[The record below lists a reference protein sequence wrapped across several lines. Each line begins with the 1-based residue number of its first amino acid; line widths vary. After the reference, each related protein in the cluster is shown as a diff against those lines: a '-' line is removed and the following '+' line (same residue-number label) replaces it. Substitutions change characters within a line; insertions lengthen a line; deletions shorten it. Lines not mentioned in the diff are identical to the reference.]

1 MGAGIDDIC
10 TVLGLGAPGDPPELV
25 AGGSSAARWRVRTAR
40 GRWLVKTTPAP
51 AAWQRQEMRVSGRLE
66 RAAYEAG
73 VPMPAPARPVT
84 ALSMPAKPAET
95 RSAVTGIAGYWVR
108 LDEDGRYA
116 RASAWIVGGP
126 CAGPAS
132 ESLAAWLGRTI
143 AAIERLHLPGDPSA
157 EAAYPVHPVP
167 DWQEWLGQAVSA
179 GILRRPRALAVLD
192 AITDGTALV
201 REALAGNPVF
211 RLAHRDVSRSN
222 IVVTAGGPVLIDFDY
237 AGPEVPWWE
246 FVHHGFS
253 LASPALGEQPPRPE
267 LIHVAL
273 ASYAEAGGVPGPA
286 RAEAFAG
293 LVRAML
299 STLAY
304 ELWLAAGHRAA
315 SPDRR
320 AAATRSVRQLA
331 VRLPG
336 VLSSLGSWSDLIR

>member
-1 MGAGIDDIC
+1 MGTGIDDIC
-10 TVLGLGAPGDPPELV
+10 AVLGLGTPGDPPELV

-51 AAWQRQEMRVSGRLE
+51 PDWQLHEMQVSGRLE

-73 VPMPAPARPVT
+73 VPMPAPAEPV
-84 ALSMPAKPAET
+84 AA
-95 RSAVTGIAGYWVR
+95 RSVPAGYWVR

-116 RASAWIVGGP
+116 RASAWIDGMP
-126 CAGPAS
+126 CTGPAS

-143 AAIERLHLPGDPSA
+143 AAIECLRLPSDPSA
-157 EAAYPVHPVP
+157 EAAYPVHPMP

-179 GILRRPRALAVLD
+179 GTLRRTGTLAVLD

-201 REALAGNPVF
+201 REALAGNPEF

-222 IVVTAGGPVLIDFDY
+222 IVVAAGGPVLIDFDY

-246 FVHHGFS
+246 FVHHGFD
-253 LASPALGEQPPRPE
+253 LASPVLGEQPPRPE

-273 ASYAEAGGVPGPA
+273 ASYAGAGGLPGPA
-286 RAEAFAG
+286 RPEAFAG

-304 ELWLAAGHRAA
+304 ELWLAPPLFG
-315 SPDRR
+315 
-320 AAATRSVRQLA
+320 
-331 VRLPG
+331 G
-336 VLSSLGSWSDLIR
+336 